1 MTSEATTARRPGGG
15 GWLAV
20 AAVVPGTLG
29 IVLAFYSLVAR
40 FDEGTVALS
49 VSGWHFS
56 WAVLTWS
63 AVVAAAAIPMVCRVG
78 RLPAAAIGLS
88 LWIAVLLGVVAVAG
102 VAAAFV
108 DKPGVMDMS
117 ASVVEHVDR
126 EDLLEVAAPAS
137 GWTRAGG
144 GVEYGTGLYLLSLAA
159 VCSLLG
165 GLLQVRGTGR
175 RRGRPG
181 AGRQVE

>member
-1 MTSEATTARRPGGG
+1 MTEEVTTARRLGGG

-56 WAVLTWS
+56 WAVLSWS
-63 AVVAAAAIPMVCRVG
+63 AVVVAAAIPMVCLVG
-78 RLPAAAIGLS
+78 RLPGTAVGLCA
-88 LWIAVLLGVVAVAG
+88 WVAVLLGVVAAAG
-102 VAAAFV
+102 AAASFV
-108 DKPGVMDMS
+108 DKPGVMDMA

-126 EDLLEVAAPAS
+126 DVLLEVAAPAS

-144 GVEYGTGLYLLSLAA
+144 GVEYGIGLYLLSLAA
-159 VCSLLG
+159 VCSLVG
-165 GLLQVRGTGR
+165 GLLQARGAGR

-181 AGRQVE
+181 TRREVE